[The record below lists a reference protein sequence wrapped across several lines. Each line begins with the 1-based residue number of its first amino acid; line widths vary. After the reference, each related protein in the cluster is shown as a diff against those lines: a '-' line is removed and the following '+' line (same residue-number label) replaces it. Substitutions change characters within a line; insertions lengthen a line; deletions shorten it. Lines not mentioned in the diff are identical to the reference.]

1 MACSVHLIIVILIG
15 FGIFTNS
22 KAQLLSDRYAPE
34 RYDPERYAPE
44 RFGPQ
49 RQRPRRPQPNRPEVM
64 SDG

>member
-15 FGIFTNS
+15 FGNFTNS
-22 KAQLLSDRYAPE
+22 MAQLLSD
-34 RYDPERYAPE
+34 RYAPE

-49 RQRPRRPQPNRPEVM
+49 RQRPRRPQQNRPEIM